1 MNVKKELFGARL
13 EGIVMKSAADNIAV
27 LGAGSWGMALA
38 KSFCENGR
46 RVRLWEFLADRAK
59 KLAAERQDDAFL
71 PGVTLAKDI
80 LITSDIEEAVEDAEL
95 VALVIPSHAMREV
108 CGKLNSIRLAGKTIV
123 SMAKGLENKT
133 LMRMSEVI
141 PDAIDEDLEKRV
153 AVLSGPSHAEEV
165 SVGLPTTVVVSSSEL
180 EVARYVQRTVMT
192 PRLRIYTNTDM
203 IGVEMG
209 GALKNIIA
217 IAAGVCD
224 GLGFGDN
231 TKAALMTRGL
241 AEISRLGVA
250 MGANPLTFA
259 GLSGMGDLIVTCTS
273 RHSRNR
279 NLGERIGKGASLEQA
294 MGQTV
299 MVSEGVKTTLA
310 AHELAGRAGVEM
322 PITEKVKA
330 VLFDGED
337 PRTAVSALM
346 ERHAK
351 SELETDFL
359 SLG

>member
-1 MNVKKELFGARL
+1 METL
-13 EGIVMKSAADNIAV
+13 ADTIAV

-38 KSFCENGR
+38 KLFCNAGR
-46 RVRLWEFLADRAK
+46 RVQLWEYLPDRAI
-59 KLAAERQDDAFL
+59 KLARERRDDAFL
-71 PGVTLAKDI
+71 RGLI
-80 LITSDIEEAVEDAEL
+80 LPTQVQITSDLEAALRDADL
-95 VALVIPSHAMREV
+95 VALVLPSHAMREV
-108 CGKLNSIRLAGKTIV
+108 CTELNAIGLARTTLV
-123 SMAKGLENKT
+123 SMSKGLENET

-141 PDAIDEDLEKRV
+141 LDAVDEELENQV

-165 SVGLPTTVVVSSSEL
+165 SVGLPTTVVVASSQPD
-180 EVARYVQRTVMT
+180 VARYVQRSLMT
-192 PRLRIYTNTDM
+192 GTFRIYTNPDV

-231 TKAALMTRGL
+231 TKAALLTRGL

-279 NLGERIGKGASLEQA
+279 NLGEHIGKGATLEEA
-294 MGQTV
+294 MQQTV
-299 MVSEGVKTTLA
+299 MVAEGVKTTAAAYDLA
-310 AHELAGRAGVEM
+310 QRVGVEM
-322 PITEKVKA
+322 PITEKVRA
-330 VLFDGED
+330 VLFGGEE
-337 PRTAVSALM
+337 PRAAVSALM
-346 ERHAK
+346 ERSAR
-351 SELETDFL
+351 SEFEADFL
-359 SLG
+359 SSR